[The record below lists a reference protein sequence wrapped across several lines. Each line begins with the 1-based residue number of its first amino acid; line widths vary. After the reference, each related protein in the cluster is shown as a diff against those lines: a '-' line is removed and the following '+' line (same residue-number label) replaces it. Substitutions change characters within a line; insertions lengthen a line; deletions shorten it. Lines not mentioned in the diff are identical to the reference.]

1 SLSVAF
7 VPMLTYVSSLYLKIE
22 TFSLL
27 RISGVFLGFI
37 AIFLLIGPP
46 DSFADRSMVPW
57 VLLAMI
63 CPICYTFENVFIDIK
78 KPIEVNSI

>member
-1 SLSVAF
+1 
-7 VPMLTYVSSLYLKIE
+7 MLDNSE
-22 TFSLL
+22 NFSLL

-78 KPIEVNSI
+78 KPMEVNSITLALGSSANSLS